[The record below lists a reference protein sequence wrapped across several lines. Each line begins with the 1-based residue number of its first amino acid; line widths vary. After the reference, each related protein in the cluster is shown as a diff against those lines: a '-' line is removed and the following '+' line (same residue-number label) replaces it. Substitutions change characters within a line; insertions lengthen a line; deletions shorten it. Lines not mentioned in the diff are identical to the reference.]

1 MPYPDHTMFSWGQLL
16 WLFGIMWNASKE
28 EDLNDIT
35 YMGLFMFHNGVGVH
49 FCLLSL
55 NFKIFSC
62 GKFEASGFFLTVFIK
77 FNLSFFT

>member
-49 FCLLSL
+49 FCLLS
-55 NFKIFSC
+55 
-62 GKFEASGFFLTVFIK
+62 
-77 FNLSFFT
+77 